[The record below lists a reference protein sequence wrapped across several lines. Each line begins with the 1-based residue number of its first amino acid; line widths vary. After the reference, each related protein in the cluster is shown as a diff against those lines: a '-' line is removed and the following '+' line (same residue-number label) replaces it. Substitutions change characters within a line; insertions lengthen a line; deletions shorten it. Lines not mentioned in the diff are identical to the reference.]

1 MTNKKQE
8 KENKL
13 HIINVNND
21 DSLSAGI
28 CGPDGCV
35 LDWSKADKGEKHEAY
50 DQVVKIGKTLGNVSR
65 LKILDNLV
73 QSKKSVEELARA
85 VGLSIG
91 TTSKN
96 LQLLKKVNLVKEE
109 KEKNFVFY
117 AIADQ
122 KVKQLLTLLI
132 DISEENIP
140 ELKQLQ
146 KDLKKHN
153 SNLIS
158 LSIPELRNKIKKEDI
173 YIIDLRS
180 KDEFDTGHLP
190 GAHNIPFNKIDD
202 EMNKLPR
209 DREMVIYCR
218 GRLCPYSDIVGNK
231 LKMAGYNVQTFN
243 NTVWEWQQAVEG

>member
-1 MTNKKQE
+1 MSE
-8 KENKL
+8 
-13 HIINVNND
+13 VNEFRN
-21 DSLSAGI
+21 
-28 CGPDGCV
+28 
-35 LDWSKADKGEKHEAY
+35 EAY

-158 LSIPELRNKIKKEDI
+158 LSIPELRRR
-173 YIIDLRS
+173 YL
-180 KDEFDTGHLP
+180 
-190 GAHNIPFNKIDD
+190 
-202 EMNKLPR
+202 
-209 DREMVIYCR
+209 YY
-218 GRLCPYSDIVGNK
+218 RL
-231 LKMAGYNVQTFN
+231 TF
-243 NTVWEWQQAVEG
+243 ER

>member
-1 MTNKKQE
+1 M
-8 KENKL
+8 
-13 HIINVNND
+13 
-21 DSLSAGI
+21 
-28 CGPDGCV
+28 
-35 LDWSKADKGEKHEAY
+35 
-50 DQVVKIGKTLGNVSR
+50 
-65 LKILDNLV
+65 
-73 QSKKSVEELARA
+73 
-85 VGLSIG
+85 
-91 TTSKN
+91 
-96 LQLLKKVNLVKEE
+96 
-109 KEKNFVFY
+109 
-117 AIADQ
+117 
-122 KVKQLLTLLI
+122 TLLI

>member
-1 MTNKKQE
+1 MSE
-8 KENKL
+8 
-13 HIINVNND
+13 VNEFRN
-21 DSLSAGI
+21 
-28 CGPDGCV
+28 
-35 LDWSKADKGEKHEAY
+35 EAY

-158 LSIPELRNKIKKEDI
+158 LSIPELRNKIKKEHI

>member
-1 MTNKKQE
+1 MDLMDAFWIGLRQIKVKNMSE
-8 KENKL
+8 
-13 HIINVNND
+13 VNEFRN
-21 DSLSAGI
+21 
-28 CGPDGCV
+28 
-35 LDWSKADKGEKHEAY
+35 EAY

-173 YIIDLRS
+173 YIIDLR
-180 KDEFDTGHLP
+180 
-190 GAHNIPFNKIDD
+190 
-202 EMNKLPR
+202 
-209 DREMVIYCR
+209 
-218 GRLCPYSDIVGNK
+218 
-231 LKMAGYNVQTFN
+231 
-243 NTVWEWQQAVEG
+243 

>member
-1 MTNKKQE
+1 MSE
-8 KENKL
+8 
-13 HIINVNND
+13 VNEFRN
-21 DSLSAGI
+21 
-28 CGPDGCV
+28 
-35 LDWSKADKGEKHEAY
+35 EAY

-140 ELKQLQ
+140 ELKQL
-146 KDLKKHN
+146 
-153 SNLIS
+153 
-158 LSIPELRNKIKKEDI
+158 R
-173 YIIDLRS
+173 
-180 KDEFDTGHLP
+180 
-190 GAHNIPFNKIDD
+190 
-202 EMNKLPR
+202 KL
-209 DREMVIYCR
+209 
-218 GRLCPYSDIVGNK
+218 
-231 LKMAGYNVQTFN
+231 Q
-243 NTVWEWQQAVEG
+243 